1 MPMAM
6 LMPLQRRPGSTC
18 RARAAHRAHRTHP
31 AHPAHPARQHGVS
44 LVELM
49 IGLVL
54 GLVVTLV
61 VAQVLSFAE
70 GQRRLTSGGS
80 DAQVN
85 GALALYTL
93 QRELQMAGYGL
104 TGDQA
109 ALGCPVQARF
119 GNAGAAFTWALAPV
133 TITDGANGAPD
144 QITLLSANRPFS
156 VPMLV
161 TVDHAKAG
169 DRFVVRS
176 LIGAAASDLLIA
188 VPDGYD
194 AATNWCTAFNVSSI
208 AGTNQLVHASGASG
222 PWNQS
227 GASSIMPD
235 SGYPAGTTLVNAGQL
250 INRSFGVSASNGL
263 RQRTLNLATAASDE
277 QELFAQVVN
286 LQALYGK
293 DTNSDGIVD
302 TYDTT
307 TPTTNALWRQVL
319 AIRLAVVARSAHY
332 DKNEV
337 TTAEPLWDVGTS
349 ATVAGAATCGT
360 SKCLTLKVDRLADWQ
375 HYRYTVFDVVAPLR
389 NLLWGGV

>member
-1 MPMAM
+1 MPTTMANA
-6 LMPLQRRPGSTC
+6 LKRRASHAGH
-18 RARAAHRAHRTHP
+18 ARSASAP
-31 AHPAHPARQHGVS
+31 ALAMAQPQAQVRSRGVS

-49 IGLVL
+49 IGMAL

-70 GQRRLTSGGS
+70 GQKRITSGGS

-104 TGDQA
+104 TGDRA
-109 ALGCPVQARF
+109 ALGCPVQAKF
-119 GNAGAAFTWALAPV
+119 GNAGAAFSWALAPV
-133 TITDGANGAPD
+133 TITDGAGGAPD
-144 QITLLSANRPFS
+144 QITILSASRPFS
-156 VPMLV
+156 VPLLV

-176 LIGAAASDLLIA
+176 PIGVTAGDLLIA

-208 AGTNQLVHASGASG
+208 AGSNQLVHASGAG
-222 PWNQS
+222 GLWNQA
-227 GASSIMPD
+227 GAGSIMPAT
-235 SGYPAGTTLVNAGQL
+235 GYPAGTMLVNAGQL
-250 INRSFGVSASNGL
+250 INRSFGVSATNAL
-263 RQRTLNLATAASDE
+263 RQRTLNLATAATDE
-277 QELFAQVVN
+277 QELFPQVVN

-293 DTNSDGIVD
+293 DTNSDGVVD
-302 TYDTT
+302 TYNSV
-307 TPTTNALWRQVL
+307 TPTSNALWRQVL
-319 AIRLAVVARSAHY
+319 AIRLAVVTRSTTY

-349 ATVAGAATCGT
+349 ATVAGATPCGA
-360 SKCLTLKVDRLADWQ
+360 SQCLSLKVDALADWK
-375 HYRYTVFDVVAPLR
+375 HYRYTVLDVVAPLR
-389 NLLWGGV
+389 NLLWGGA

>member
-1 MPMAM
+1 MVT
-6 LMPLQRRPGSTC
+6 PLHRLPG
-18 RARAAHRAHRTHP
+18 RARRARLAHSTRHAP
-31 AHPAHPARQHGVS
+31 QHGVS

-49 IGLVL
+49 IGMVL

-70 GQRRLTSGGS
+70 GQKRITSGGS

-109 ALGCPVQARF
+109 ALGCPIQAKF
-119 GNAGAAFTWALAPV
+119 GNSGAAFSWALAPV

-144 QITLLSANRPFS
+144 QITILSASRPFS

-176 LIGAAASDLLIA
+176 PIGVAVGDLLIA
-188 VPDGYD
+188 VPDGYT
-194 AATNWCTAFNVSSI
+194 AAANWCTAFNVSSL
-208 AGTNQLVHASGASG
+208 AGTNQLVHANGAG
-222 PWNQS
+222 APWNQA
-227 GASSIMPD
+227 GASSIMPAA
-235 SGYPAGTTLVNAGQL
+235 GYPAGTTLVNAGQL
-250 INRSFGVSASNGL
+250 INRSFGVSATNAL
-263 RQRTLNLATAASDE
+263 RQRTLNLATAATDE
-277 QELFAQVVN
+277 QELFPQVVN

-293 DTNSDGIVD
+293 DTNNDGVVD

-319 AIRLAVVARSAHY
+319 AIRLAVVARSAQY
-332 DKNEV
+332 DKNEI
-337 TTAEPLWDVGTS
+337 TTAEPLWNVGTA
-349 ATVAGAATCGT
+349 ATVSGATTCGT
-360 SKCLTLKVDRLADWQ
+360 SKCLTLKVDGLADWK

-389 NLLWGGV
+389 NLLWGGS